1 MVAVLDAFAAKLAI
15 ILVGMAKTELEMLLG
30 VPGEITKLEAT
41 LGDLS
46 RITADAERRRI
57 HNPDSGAEEWVGEL
71 KDVMYDAD
79 NILDLC
85 QIMEGEDA
93 SKAPSGCWNIPML
106 LCFHNPVAAHKIG
119 KKIQALNQR
128 LLDIEKRSTR
138 YAFISQAINSSASN
152 SIDRVDSSFI
162 KSNRTT
168 GSGIILSDVVGE
180 KIKEDTRKLVD
191 ILVNKEEIR
200 AGSSSDRFPV
210 VASTGA
216 GGIGKTTLARMVFN
230 DTMVKDHFHKRI
242 WLSVNNNKEVNEM
255 TVLRTVSYAVGGNQS
270 DLPDNKAQL
279 ESALNLAVK
288 QKKLLLVMDD
298 VWSPKVWNELLRVPL
313 NDGASGSWVLVT
325 TRNIEV
331 ANMMKAHHLHRVDKL
346 VGEDV
351 WNLLK
356 KQVVLNDNDESLV
369 EGLKDI
375 GMEIIERCDGLP
387 LAVKVVGGLLLSK
400 GKTRGDWLDVCSNVA
415 WSMTTISDDVN
426 QAVYVSYEELPQV
439 LKQCL
444 LYYSLFPKD
453 VLIKSADIVNMWIA
467 EGFIHI
473 TSMKQPEDLGAE
485 YYKQLVSRNLL
496 DPDYRF
502 YDQKACTMHDVIRSF
517 SQSVVKHEGLF
528 VEEGHNPSFTSGTS
542 KLRHLSI
549 SKNVTEWGAF
559 HKQASLRTLI
569 LFESPRVD
577 LKGFW
582 NNLSL
587 LRVLS
592 LQGVNVVE
600 LPDSISNLR
609 HLRYLGLAG
618 TSISGIPQGIGDLMF
633 MQFIELADCVKISH
647 VPDSILK
654 LRKLRYI
661 NFAGTNIASIPRGFG
676 KLEDLVMISGF
687 PTHSDDNTDQVWSSL
702 EELGPLS
709 RLTMLVIESLEKA
722 SSGSVAARA
731 KLSSKAHL
739 RILNLGFTQN
749 REVEEQNNGEQERIE
764 EVLGNLCPPTCIEQ
778 LAIIGYFGH
787 KLPQWMRMVPVF
799 TFLKRLELSSYA
811 CYELPSGL
819 GQLPSLDY
827 FWVDQAPFI
836 KYIGHGLHMP
846 SIGGRDI
853 GLDKTL
859 SGGAAVVAFPKLRK
873 LGFQGMLGLTEWEWE
888 QQIPA
893 MTTLEV
899 LTIVNC
905 QLKYLPPGLAHHANA
920 LRELDLRN
928 LSHLV
933 SIHNFPSLVELR
945 IVDNRTLE
953 RIYNNPN
960 LQHIY
965 IVSCPGLKVLED
977 LPSLKSIE
985 WVDVTAQVLPDYF
998 RHSKLEKLIVQ
1009 CYISLL
1015 KLISLQDANSSE
1027 SEWGKIQHVHQ
1038 LKATG
1043 YISAE
1048 ETRYISYTKEPYSYK
1063 TDIER
1068 LDEFVNVVVE

>member
-1 MVAVLDAFAAKLAI
+1 MAA
-15 ILVGMAKTELEMLLG
+15 T
-30 VPGEITKLEAT
+30 
-41 LGDLS
+41 
-46 RITADAERRRI
+46 
-57 HNPDSGAEEWVGEL
+57 
-71 KDVMYDAD
+71 
-79 NILDLC
+79 C
-85 QIMEGEDA
+85 
-93 SKAPSGCWNIPML
+93 
-106 LCFHNPVAAHKIG
+106 
-119 KKIQALNQR
+119 
-128 LLDIEKRSTR
+128 
-138 YAFISQAINSSASN
+138 
-152 SIDRVDSSFI
+152 
-162 KSNRTT
+162 KSNDKVFAISTI
-168 GSGIILSDVVGE
+168 SSKDILS
-180 KIKEDTRKLVD
+180 I
-191 ILVNKEEIR
+191 
-200 AGSSSDRFPV
+200 
-210 VASTGA
+210 
-216 GGIGKTTLARMVFN
+216 
-230 DTMVKDHFHKRI
+230 H
-242 WLSVNNNKEVNEM
+242 
-255 TVLRTVSYAVGGNQS
+255 
-270 DLPDNKAQL
+270 
-279 ESALNLAVK
+279 
-288 QKKLLLVMDD
+288 
-298 VWSPKVWNELLRVPL
+298 
-313 NDGASGSWVLVT
+313 
-325 TRNIEV
+325 
-331 ANMMKAHHLHRVDKL
+331 
-346 VGEDV
+346 
-351 WNLLK
+351 
-356 KQVVLNDNDESLV
+356 VVLNVNDESLV

-426 QAVYVSYEELPQV
+426 QAVYVSYEELPHV

-444 LYYSLFPKD
+444 LYCSLFPKD

-528 VEEGHNPSFTSGTS
+528 VEEGLNPSFTSGTS
-542 KLRHLSI
+542 I
-549 SKNVTEWGAF
+549 SE
-559 HKQASLRTLI
+559 
-569 LFESPRVD
+569 
-577 LKGFW
+577 
-582 NNLSL
+582 
-587 LRVLS
+587 
-592 LQGVNVVE
+592 
-600 LPDSISNLR
+600 
-609 HLRYLGLAG
+609 
-618 TSISGIPQGIGDLMF
+618 IPQGIGDLMF

-709 RLTMLVIESLEKA
+709 RLTMLAIESLEKA

-739 RILNLGFTQN
+739 RILNLGFTIRLAQN

-787 KLPQWMRMVPVF
+787 KLPQWMRMVSVF

-836 KYIGHGLHMP
+836 QYIGHGLHMP
-846 SIGGRDI
+846 SIGGRGI
-853 GLDKTL
+853 GLDKML
-859 SGGAAVVAFPKLRK
+859 SGGGVVVAFPKLRK
-873 LGFQGMLGLTEWEWE
+873 LGFQGMFGLTEWEWE
-888 QQIPA
+888 QQVPA

-928 LSHLV
+928 LSHLL

-953 RIYNNPN
+953 RINNNPN

-998 RHSKLEKLIVQ
+998 RHSKLDKLIVQ

-1015 KLISLQDANSSE
+1015 KLISLQDANSSG
-1027 SEWGKIQHVHQ
+1027 SEWGKIQHVQQ
-1038 LKATG
+1038 LRATG

-1063 TDIER
+1063 TDIVAGGCVHVEAWRVIFLQAIADTTRKGLCMVCSPYNRVDDAR
-1068 LDEFVNVVVE
+1068 L